1 LLALYADAGVT
12 PDKQVIPYCA
22 TGVRS
27 AVTYFTL
34 RLLGYDDVA
43 LYTGSWDEW
52 GNREDTPKVTG
63 DEPG

>member
-1 LLALYADAGVT
+1 VT
-12 PDKQVIPYCA
+12 PDQQVIPYCA

-34 RLLGYDDVA
+34 HLLGYEDVA

-52 GNREDTPKVTG
+52 GDREDTPKVTG
-63 DEPG
+63 NEPR